1 MVTSEDLAGENLILV
16 LEGPTL
22 DRIDFYIAHDE
33 QIVWQETLG
42 DTVSFDEIAL
52 PYRNPVLA
60 FDLAQQDRETRIYFR
75 IRSQVGIEVPL
86 QITSA
91 EALTKD
97 SQSLLA
103 FFGGFFAFLS
113 LCFAL
118 CTVLCYIMRE
128 RQFFAYTLFFGCTLI
143 FFLSQTGMGRVW
155 F

>member
-1 MVTSEDLAGENLILV
+1 M
-16 LEGPTL
+16 
-22 DRIDFYIAHDE
+22 
-33 QIVWQETLG
+33 
-42 DTVSFDEIAL
+42 
-52 PYRNPVLA
+52 LA